1 MSIQTDLTGTA
12 QQHPGRHKENTVHAS
27 TKWLLGE
34 VAIIGVV
41 ITVLNIAGH
50 PQFLP
55 YQWHKLFHIV
65 GAVLFL
71 GNIIV
76 TAVWLVL
83 AEQTRNT
90 ATLHFAAKAV
100 NWADVFFTA
109 PGILLLLA
117 NGQIM
122 ANAAWGGVSASWI
135 AVALGLFVLSG
146 IIWAGFLL
154 RFQHRLIQVSAQAAG
169 SDAPLPP
176 AFFRVLHAWY
186 IAGTVATVSPLVSLV
201 LMVVKPE
208 LW

>member
-1 MSIQTDLTGTA
+1 MHT
-12 QQHPGRHKENTVHAS
+12 S

-34 VAIIGVV
+34 ISGIGIV
-41 ITVLNIAGH
+41 ITLLNIAGH

-55 YQWHKLFHIV
+55 YQWHKLLHIV
-65 GAVLFL
+65 GAILFL

-76 TAVWLVL
+76 TAVWLAL
-83 AEQTRNT
+83 AEQTRNQ

-122 ANAAWGGVSASWI
+122 ATAAWGGVTASW
-135 AVALGLFVLSG
+135 VVLALGLFVLSG
-146 IIWAGFLL
+146 IVWAVFLL
-154 RFQHRLIQVSAQAAG
+154 RFQHRLIHLSAVPARSG
-169 SDAPLPP
+169 APLPA
-176 AFFRVLHAWY
+176 AFFQVLHAWY
-186 IAGTVATVSPLVSLV
+186 IAGIVATASPLVSLV

>member
-1 MSIQTDLTGTA
+1 M
-12 QQHPGRHKENTVHAS
+12 HRS

-34 VAIIGVV
+34 IAIIGVV
-41 ITVLNIAGH
+41 IAVLNIAGH

-55 YQWHKLFHIV
+55 YQWHKLLHIA

-109 PGILLLLA
+109 PGVLLLLA
-117 NGQIM
+117 NGQIL
-122 ANAAWGGVSASWI
+122 ATAGWDGLNTSWI
-135 AVALGLFVLSG
+135 VVALGLFILSG
-146 IIWAGFLL
+146 IVWIGFLV
-154 RFQHRLIQVSAQAAG
+154 RWQHRLIQLSAHPAT
-169 SDAPLPP
+169 SNEPLPD
-176 AFFRVLHAWY
+176 AFFHVLHAWY
-186 IAGTVATVSPLVSLV
+186 IAGTVATVSPLVSLI